1 MAQPSKQ
8 PTPGLVPLGSETFAG
23 IIVVETFLF
32 FRLFFIDSF
41 FKIYCGGASLE
52 DRTVCQLT
60 QYLVE
65 FYHLLYSEPR
75 FPSQEALDRPLFF
88 FFLSLSLSL
97 SLKKQKTQAEGGD

>member
-1 MAQPSKQ
+1 M
-8 PTPGLVPLGSETFAG
+8 
-23 IIVVETFLF
+23 F
-32 FRLFFIDSF
+32 FYDSF

-60 QYLVE
+60 QDLVE

-88 FFLSLSLSL
+88 VSLSLSL
-97 SLKKQKTQAEGGD
+97 TKNKNRLRVVTESFRESFMQLREIARVKMWPLWNVTLLATVLNPRF